1 MINLGNKIRELRV
14 NKGLTQEQLA
24 TALNL
29 SPQAISKWET
39 GGGYPDVA
47 TLPVLAGYFGVSLD
61 EMFEY
66 DPEEVEEK
74 IQKVLY
80 RSRVE
85 AHGFEETEKVL
96 LEGIAAYPSGD
107 ILKRELLEHYAAR
120 IRNDG
125 RTDLVENALDI
136 GKRLI
141 ADCKDSFIYLGAMG
155 DMADIYIH
163 TGHYEEGKKLI
174 ESMPY
179 RYHLDIYDRMRCSV
193 MFLNGKDYLPEV
205 RSWKLWAHQELEMVC
220 SSEGLGFWEIGDYE
234 NALLSFEEAVNV
246 TELLL
251 NRQVPREYTPLRGPN
266 NQGYATIRIAACL
279 YKLGRNDDCDAALA
293 RAYNLIRG
301 CYTDEQWNKWGEKRL
316 EDYRAVYECMGLN
329 EYKPCPF

>member
-39 GGGYPDVA
+39 GAGYPDVA

-61 EMFEY
+61 AMFEY

-74 IQKVLY
+74 IQNALVK
-80 RSRVE
+80 SRVE
-85 AHGFEETEKVL
+85 IHGWENTVKFLQES
-96 LEGIAAYPSGD
+96 IAAYPGGH
-107 ILKRELLEHYAAR
+107 ILKLELLNHYAWHLT
-120 IRNDG
+120 DKG
-125 RTDLVENALDI
+125 TDLTEEALDLAKHI
-136 GKRLI
+136 V
-141 ADCKDSFIYLGAMG
+141 AECSDSFITLSAQGL
-155 DMADIYIH
+155 MAHIYIKI
-163 TGHYEEGKKLI
+163 GQYEKGKAII

-220 SSEGLGFWEIGDYE
+220 RSEGQGFWEIGDYE

-279 YKLGRNDDCDAALA
+279 YKLGRNDECDAALA

-316 EDYRAVYECMGLN
+316 EDYRAVYERMGLN
-329 EYKPCPF
+329 EYKPCPY

>member
-74 IQKVLY
+74 IQNILIK
-80 RSRVE
+80 SRVE
-85 AHGFEETEKVL
+85 AKGFEETEKVL

-107 ILKRELLEHYAAR
+107 ILKRELLEHYAAK
-120 IRNDG
+120 IRNDN
-125 RTDLVENALDI
+125 RTDLVEKALDI

-141 ADCKDSFIYLGAMG
+141 AECKDSFIYLGAMG

-163 TGHYEEGKKLI
+163 TGYYEEGKKLI

-220 SSEGLGFWEIGDYE
+220 NSEGLGFWETGDYE
-234 NALLSFEEAVNV
+234 NALLSFEEAVQV

-266 NQGYATIRIAACL
+266 NQGYVTIRIAACL
-279 YKLGRNDDCDAALA
+279 YKLGRDDECDAALA

-316 EDYRAVYECMGLN
+316 EDYRAVYERMGLN
-329 EYKPCPF
+329 EYKPCPY